1 MSKINCIIVEDEPLA
16 AKILSEYISQVP
28 FLELQGT
35 FKDAILATDYL
46 RNNSTD
52 LIFLDIHLPK
62 LKGMAFL
69 KTLANHPAVIIT
81 TAYHQYAVEGYEMN
95 VTDYLLKPFEFERF
109 LVAVN
114 KVKSAKPASA
124 KPEATELAGEE
135 EKQHRAESR
144 ESKDHLFLNVQKKKV
159 KISFSEI
166 VYIESQREYI
176 KIVTTKKEYISKM
189 STNEIEELLPT
200 HLFKRIHRSFI
211 ISIDKIESYT
221 AEMVEVNGVSIP
233 IGRGYKDVIDNL

>member
-1 MSKINCIIVEDEPLA
+1 MSKLRCIIIEDEPLA
-16 AKILSEYISQVP
+16 AKVLVDYVAQVP

-35 FKDAILATDYL
+35 FKDAILATEYL
-46 RNNSTD
+46 RSHSVD
-52 LIFLDIHLPK
+52 LMFLDIHLPK

-69 KTLANHPAVIIT
+69 KTLSDPPAVIIT
-81 TAYHQYAVEGYEMN
+81 TAYHQYAVEGFELS

-114 KVKSAKPASA
+114 KVKTAQPGKIQPGDSP
-124 KPEATELAGEE
+124 
-135 EKQHRAESR
+135 

-159 KISFSEI
+159 KVLFSEI

-176 KIVTTKKEYISKM
+176 KIVTTKKEFISKM
-189 STNEIEELLPT
+189 STHEIEALLPG

-211 ISIDKIESYT
+211 VSVSRIESYT
-221 AEMVEVNGVSIP
+221 AEMVEVNGISIP
-233 IGRGYKDVIDNL
+233 IGRGYRDVIENL

>member
-1 MSKINCIIVEDEPLA
+1 MSKIKCIIVEDEPLA
-16 AKILSEYISQVP
+16 TKVLADYVSQVP
-28 FLELQGT
+28 FLELQET
-35 FKDAILATDYL
+35 FKDAILATDWL
-46 RNNSTD
+46 RHHITD

-69 KTLANHPAVIIT
+69 KTLTHPPAVVIT
-81 TAYHQYAVEGYEMN
+81 TAYHQYAVEGFDMN
-95 VTDYLLKPFEFERF
+95 VTDYLLKPIEFERF

-114 KVKSAKPASA
+114 KVKTAQSEKPG
-124 KPEATELAGEE
+124 ETETKEFI
-135 EKQHRAESR
+135 
-144 ESKDHLFLNVQKKKV
+144 FLNVQKKKV
-159 KISFSEI
+159 KILFSEI

-189 STNEIEELLPT
+189 STHEIESLLPG

-211 ISIDKIESYT
+211 VSVDKIQSYT
-221 AEMVEVNGVSIP
+221 AEEVDVNGIAIP